1 MKLVIGLLAVLAV
14 GLVAGPVVAADDS
27 TFHALNQIT
36 VEQSATLTDAELAT
50 IEGQRA
56 NICLI
61 CVNYAN
67 VSQRNSNTQVNVV
80 GIGQANY
87 ASQSNGAYVIQK
99 IN

>member
-14 GLVAGPVVAADDS
+14 GLLAGPVVADDS

-36 VEQSATLTDAELAT
+36 IEQSATLTDAELSK
-50 IEGQRA
+50 IEGQA

-67 VSQRNSNTQVNVV
+67 VRQSNSNTQVNLL
-80 GIGQANY
+80 GIGQANLS
-87 ASQSNGAYVIQK
+87 SQSNTAYVIQK